1 VRQSTRFDF
10 VINLNIAK
18 TLRPRRAADHTH
30 HRRRGDRIKE
40 PQLLH
45 CICLLLAPT
54 ARSPRRS
61 GATAIRGEPDLPVTI
76 EVLDD
81 RQMQIEL
88 KPLPKELMVWD

>member
-1 VRQSTRFDF
+1 M
-10 VINLNIAK
+10 
-18 TLRPRRAADHTH
+18 
-30 HRRRGDRIKE
+30 
-40 PQLLH
+40 H